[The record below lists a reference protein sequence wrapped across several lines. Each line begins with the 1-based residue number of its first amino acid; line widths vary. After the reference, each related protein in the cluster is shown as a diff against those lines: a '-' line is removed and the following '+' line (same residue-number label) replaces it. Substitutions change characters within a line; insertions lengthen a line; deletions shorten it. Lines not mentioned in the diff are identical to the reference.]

1 MQGDSSDAVMIARN
15 AWPAATN
22 LGRLEEGT
30 NLLWRC
36 GLCLGGISGAIAIC
50 RWVVPGNATTVALL
64 MLLLVLW
71 AATKWGL
78 AEAIFTSIVSVPGF
92 NFFFLPPIGTFTIA
106 DPENWVALFA
116 FLVTAVTV
124 SRLSTQAKRRAEE
137 AVAGRNEIST
147 LYELSRAML
156 MDEARDAVRVCL
168 TKTGQILRLRHIAFF
183 DVAGNQIYG
192 SIDGSII
199 SHADLVKVAET
210 GEAIVGDKSA
220 GHGESSVIPVRLGTL
235 IVGSLALQGARL
247 SPATQDSIASL
258 LAINYERVRALNRA
272 AAAEVAKRNE
282 EFKSS
287 LLDGLAH
294 DLKTPLTAIRTCVT
308 RLITLPP
315 RTEEVRQELLSIID
329 QESERLQRS
338 IGEAIELARIESQ
351 ELRLHREPALVA
363 DLARRA
369 IEETRDENAGRYSI
383 DIPPD
388 LKLDIDVS
396 LVRRTLMQLL
406 ENARKYSPPD
416 SPIEIQARIPEAV
429 GGGAGN
435 ATISVMDRGPGIGSD
450 ELERVF
456 ENFYRGR
463 PPSGKAA
470 GNTVEGTGMGL
481 AIAKG
486 IVEAHGGRIRAERR
500 QGGGTTISFTL
511 PLNAVTK

>member
-1 MQGDSSDAVMIARN
+1 METLTVILR
-15 AWPAATN
+15 
-22 LGRLEEGT
+22 RY
-30 NLLWRC
+30 
-36 GLCLGGISGAIAIC
+36 GLCAAAVCALIAVC
-50 RWVVPGNATTVALL
+50 HWLLPVNATTVALL

-71 AATKWGL
+71 VATKWGL
-78 AEAIFTSIVSVPGF
+78 AEAIFTSVVSVPGF

-124 SRLSTQAKRRAEE
+124 SRLSTQAKHRAEE

-156 MDEARDAVRVCL
+156 MDEARDAVRVSVA
-168 TKTGQILRLRHIAFF
+168 KTGQILRLHHIAFF
-183 DVAGNQIYG
+183 DVTGNQVYG
-192 SIDGSII
+192 SIDGTGI
-199 SHADLVKVAET
+199 SHADLVRVAET
-210 GEAIVGDKSA
+210 GEPAGSGDST
-220 GHGESSVIPVRLGTL
+220 VIPVRLGTH

-247 SPATQDSIASL
+247 SPTTQDSIASL
-258 LAINYERVRALNRA
+258 LAINYERVRALDRA

-351 ELRLHREPALVA
+351 ELHLHREPTPVA
-363 DLARRA
+363 DLARTA
-369 IEETRDENAGRYSI
+369 VEETRDENAGRYSI

-388 LKLDIDVS
+388 LKLDIDAG
-396 LVRRTLMQLL
+396 LVRRALMQLL
-406 ENARKYSPPD
+406 ENARKYAPPD
-416 SPIEIQARIPEAV
+416 SPIQIQARISE
-429 GGGAGN
+429 GS

-456 ENFYRGR
+456 EKFYRGR
-463 PPSGKAA
+463 RGTSHE
-470 GNTVEGTGMGL
+470 VEGTGMGL

-500 QGGGTTISFTL
+500 QGGGTVISFTL
-511 PLNAVTK
+511 TPTK